1 MRYACIVAAALGIL
15 ACALLTRAAPTTKP
29 ADDVH
34 KITLPQF
41 DPDLP
46 PGPNRNV
53 VMVRCAVCHTP
64 HYILNQPAFSQKVW
78 AAEVAKMR
86 TSYGAPMSDDEA
98 AKIVDYLVAARGAA
112 NQ

>member
-1 MRYACIVAAALGIL
+1 MRYALVIALAGIL
-15 ACALLTRAAPTTKP
+15 SLTLFTGAAPTTKP
-29 ADDVH
+29 AEDVH
-34 KITLPQF
+34 AITLPQF
-41 DPDLP
+41 DADLP

-53 VMVRCAVCHTP
+53 VMIRCAVCHTT

-78 AAEVAKMR
+78 TAEVAKMR

-98 AKIVDYLVAARGAA
+98 AKIVDYLVAAHGAA